1 MKSVILGLKIGTFM
15 IVLAFSSTA
24 QTNYFESHQMIAD
37 SLEDVYGIPSS
48 VMLSIAYHES
58 AAGKSRVAMLLN
70 NHFGIKGSN
79 DLMKTHGIKSAYKF
93 FPSVTDSY
101 IAFCEMQR
109 KRSYFETHQCS
120 EDSKAWVKAI
130 ATSGYAGNATQW
142 SQHVFGVIQKFE
154 LD

>member
-1 MKSVILGLKIGTFM
+1 MRNVILGLKIGVLL
-15 IVLAFSSTA
+15 IVTTFSSTA
-24 QTNYFESHQMIAD
+24 QNTYFENHQMMAD

-58 AAGKSRVAMLLN
+58 AAGKSRVALLLN

-79 DLMKTHGIKSAYKF
+79 DLLKTHGIKSAYKY
-93 FPSVTDSY
+93 FPTVTDSY
-101 IAFCEMQR
+101 IAFCEIQR
-109 KRSYFETHQCS
+109 KRSYFEKHQCS

-130 ATSGYAGNATQW
+130 AASGYAGNPTQW
-142 SQHVFGVIQKFE
+142 SQHVFGLIQKFE